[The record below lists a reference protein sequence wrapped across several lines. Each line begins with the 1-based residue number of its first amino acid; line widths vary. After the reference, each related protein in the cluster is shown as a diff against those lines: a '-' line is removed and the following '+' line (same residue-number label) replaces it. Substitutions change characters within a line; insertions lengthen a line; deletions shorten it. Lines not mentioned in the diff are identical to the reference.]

1 MAAKTR
7 MTFLPAILAVL
18 AAALS
23 LMACQVA
30 FTGVAK
36 QARAPEVGLAAA
48 KKATKAAA
56 PKNAAPKKTAA
67 KKAASKKAAPKK
79 AAPKKLT
86 KTMVYDQI
94 YAAHEPDVSN
104 MTKSAAAKAESA
116 RKKLIKDVI
125 ERYVKM
131 TADGLNQFGEAKI
144 DDLVS
149 LKVIN
154 KPAVKKGTK
163 MKVAGRELVS
173 KGKPATKKVSVR
185 VLAALRTRLGLHG

>member
-1 MAAKTR
+1 MQSK
-7 MTFLPAILAVL
+7 LVPPKLVL
-18 AAALS
+18 
-23 LMACQVA
+23 QQRK
-30 FTGVAK
+30 K
-36 QARAPEVGLAAA
+36 QQKQPRP
-48 KKATKAAA
+48 KKRRPQKQR
-56 PKNAAPKKTAA
+56 PKKQHPKKQHPKRQHPKKT
-67 KKAASKKAAPKK
+67 
-79 AAPKKLT
+79 APKKLT

-104 MTKSAAAKAESA
+104 MTKSAAVKAVSA

-149 LKVIN
+149 LKVTN

-163 MKVAGRELVS
+163 MKVAGREIVS